1 MPLGSSSTSPCGCV
15 LVRVRVPSARCLAG
29 GRCMGGPCSWVLR
42 GLWCVRMAQHG
53 MRMRSGPGLG
63 ARGCRGSDGCE
74 GMGTGMGTG
83 MGRQGGACRRHAQLG
98 MAAGQTASLAQPA
111 TRLWRTPPAAGP
123 PKLPL
128 VYGPSWRSISTSIIL
143 YGVAGRAL
151 ALGDKGHE
159 FETC

>member
-1 MPLGSSSTSPCGCV
+1 MPQGSSSSCECV
-15 LVRVRVPSARCLAG
+15 LVRVRVPSARCLGG

-128 VYGPSWRSISTSIIL
+128 VYAPSWRRILTSIIL
-143 YGVAGRAL
+143 YGVAGSAL
-151 ALGDKGHE
+151 DLGARGHE